1 VLEDDKGLQTAEN
14 ILPALNSDAVTDTIT
29 QALDPVSAALTTDEL
44 QQLNEQVEIDRE
56 SPETVATNW
65 LTEKGL
71 L

>member
-1 VLEDDKGLQTAEN
+1 
-14 ILPALNSDAVTDTIT
+14 
-29 QALDPVSAALTTDEL
+29 L